1 MAPANNG
8 RMEAPII
15 PAAELLLRS
24 LEQTQEYAVIV
35 LDPRGVITSWLGAAN
50 RVFGYAADEVIGCPC
65 AILFTP
71 EERARGFDREEMEI
85 ALAAGRSNDD
95 RWHVRKDGIAIWVT
109 GTLESIWIG
118 GRPAGFVKV
127 CRDRTD
133 LRGQLDS
140 LTNEVAAAQAQ
151 VHGIKAFVRT
161 LGHELRNPLSPV
173 QMAAHIIL
181 ETGDRAKVERAAQ
194 TILTQT
200 KTLQRLADDLME
212 ATRLETGGARV
223 RLALVDLRP
232 LVQEAAEGFQE
243 LAARRQ
249 LTIDVVQ
256 SHSPLRVN
264 ADAPRLQQVL
274 LNLISNALK
283 YTPPGGTVWL
293 KSTQE
298 AGEVVL
304 RVEDTGM
311 GIPPEVL
318 PKIFDLFTRD
328 AAAVETDPAGL
339 GIGLAMV
346 RNIVRLHGGSVQARS
361 AGRGRGSE
369 FTVRLP
375 AAA

>member
-1 MAPANNG
+1 MQAP
-8 RMEAPII
+8 PI
-15 PAAELLLRS
+15 PAEELLLRS
-24 LEQTQEYAVIV
+24 LSQTHEYAVIV
-35 LDPRGVITSWLGAAN
+35 LDPHGAISSWLGAAE
-50 RVFGYAADEVIGCPC
+50 RVFGYAAGEVVGRPC
-65 AILFTP
+65 GILFTP
-71 EERARGFDREEMEI
+71 DERARGFDREEIEI

-95 RWHVRKDGIAIWVT
+95 RWHVRKDGMAIWVT
-109 GTLESIWIG
+109 GTVEPIWVG
-118 GRPAGFVKV
+118 GQLAGFVKV

-133 LRGQLDS
+133 LRSQLDS
-140 LTNEVAAAQAQ
+140 LANEVAAAQAQ
-151 VHGIKAFVRT
+151 IHGIKAFIRT

-173 QMAAHIIL
+173 QMAAQIIL
-181 ETGDRAKVERAAQ
+181 DTSDRAKIARAAQ

-212 ATRLETGGARV
+212 ATRLETGSTRL
-223 RLALVDLRP
+223 RLALVDLRT
-232 LVQEAAEGFQE
+232 LVQQAAEGFQE
-243 LAARRQ
+243 LAAQRQ
-249 LTIDVVQ
+249 LAIDVVQ
-256 SHSPLRVN
+256 SHSPLRIN

-274 LNLISNALK
+274 LNLMSNALK

-304 RVEDTGM
+304 RVQDTGI

-375 AAA
+375 AAG

>member
-1 MAPANNG
+1 MAHANNERMDAPA
-8 RMEAPII
+8 I

-24 LEQTQEYAVIV
+24 LEQTHEYAVIV
-35 LDPRGVITSWLGAAN
+35 LDPHGVITGWLGAAD
-50 RVFGYAADEVIGCPC
+50 RVFGYAADEIVGRPC
-65 AILFTP
+65 GILFTP
-71 EERARGFDREEMEI
+71 EERARGFDREEIEI

-95 RWHVRKDGIAIWVT
+95 RWHVRKDGIAVWVT
-109 GTLESIWIG
+109 GTLEPIWVG
-118 GRPAGFVKV
+118 GQLAGFVKV
-127 CRDRTD
+127 CRDRSD
-133 LRGQLDS
+133 LRSQLDS
-140 LTNEVAAAQAQ
+140 LTNEVAAAHAQ
-151 VHGIKAFVRT
+151 MHAVKAFIRT

-173 QMAAHIIL
+173 QMAAHIIMD
-181 ETGDRAKVERAAQ
+181 TTDPAKIQRAAQ

-212 ATRLETGGARV
+212 ATRLETGGTRL
-223 RLALVDLRP
+223 RLALVDLRT
-232 LVQEAAEGFQE
+232 LVQQGAEGFQE
-243 LAARRQ
+243 LAARRE

-264 ADAPRLQQVL
+264 ADAPRMQQVL

-304 RVEDTGM
+304 RVEDNGI

-375 AAA
+375 AA